1 MSKLDLN
8 KLDGGVKMLFD
19 DDNFEPS
26 IDGMQLVDID
36 FDGIEESAKA
46 DAIAL
51 IENLEKFYYNDNFMK
66 QHPTFKKRIDTD
78 LESLRILFKM
88 RKSDETAHDL
98 IMKAIQGNSGNASL
112 YKSLSEMQKTI
123 ISITTKIGDI
133 ITGLNNLM
141 KGYQLEL
148 EFNISENDEIEK
160 DENENLTQTSRG
172 SKEFI
177 EKMNRDVEQVLFE
190 DIEEEEAD

>member
-1 MSKLDLN
+1 MTPQELFNDCLPDNSLD
-8 KLDGGVKMLFD
+8 
-19 DDNFEPS
+19 
-26 IDGMQLVDID
+26 IDGMSLVNID
-36 FDGIEESAKA
+36 FDGIEEGAKA

-51 IENLEKFYYNDNFMK
+51 IENLEKFYYNEDFMK

-98 IMKAIQGNSGNASL
+98 IMKAIQGNSSNASL
-112 YKSLSEMQKTI
+112 YKSLAEMQKTI

-133 ITGLNNLM
+133 ITSLNTLM

-148 EFNISENDEIEK
+148 NFESEEDAESQQEK
-160 DENENLTQTSRG
+160 SQDNLVGNTHRG

-177 EKMNRDVEQVLFE
+177 ERMNREVELIDLFE
-190 DIEEEEAD
+190 DTQKEEAE

>member
-1 MSKLDLN
+1 MTPEE
-8 KLDGGVKMLFD
+8 LFEGIPTD
-19 DDNFEPS
+19 PD
-26 IDGMQLVDID
+26 IDGLQLVDID
-36 FDGIEESAKA
+36 FDGIEAEAKA

-51 IENLEKFYYNDNFMK
+51 IENLEKFYYNEDFMK
-66 QHPTFKKRIDTD
+66 EHPTFKKRIDTD

-133 ITGLNNLM
+133 IEGLNTLM

-148 EFNISENDEIEK
+148 NFDSVENANDNDDEE
-160 DENENLTQTSRG
+160 EPSYNSSTHRG

-177 EKMNRDVEQVLFE
+177 ERMSQQELFAKKEE
-190 DIEEEEAD
+190 DD

>member
-1 MSKLDLN
+1 MAPEE
-8 KLDGGVKMLFD
+8 LFEGIPTD
-19 DDNFEPS
+19 PD
-26 IDGMQLVDID
+26 IDGLQLVDID
-36 FDGIEESAKA
+36 FDGIEEAAKA
-46 DAIAL
+46 DAVAL
-51 IENLEKFYYNDNFMK
+51 IENLEKFYYNEDFMK
-66 QHPTFKKRIDTD
+66 EHPTFKKRIDTD

-133 ITGLNNLM
+133 IEGLNTLM

-148 EFNISENDEIEK
+148 NFDATENDNDNDDEEK
-160 DENENLTQTSRG
+160 PIYTNGSTHRG

-177 EKMNRDVEQVLFE
+177 EQMSQQNLFIQKEE
-190 DIEEEEAD
+190 DD

>member
-1 MSKLDLN
+1 MTPEELFEGIPTDPDV
-8 KLDGGVKMLFD
+8 DGL
-19 DDNFEPS
+19 
-26 IDGMQLVDID
+26 QLVDID

-46 DAIAL
+46 DAVAL
-51 IENLEKFYYNDNFMK
+51 IENLEKFYYNEDFMK
-66 QHPTFKKRIDTD
+66 EHPTFKKRIDTD

-133 ITGLNNLM
+133 IEGLNTLM

-148 EFNISENDEIEK
+148 NFDTVENDN
-160 DENENLTQTSRG
+160 DEEEPVYTNSSTHRG

-177 EKMNRDVEQVLFE
+177 EQMNQQDLFAKKEE
-190 DIEEEEAD
+190 DN

>member
-1 MSKLDLN
+1 
-8 KLDGGVKMLFD
+8 
-19 DDNFEPS
+19 
-26 IDGMQLVDID
+26 
-36 FDGIEESAKA
+36 
-46 DAIAL
+46 
-51 IENLEKFYYNDNFMK
+51 
-66 QHPTFKKRIDTD
+66 
-78 LESLRILFKM
+78 M

-133 ITGLNNLM
+133 IEGLNTLM

-148 EFNISENDEIEK
+148 NFDANENDN
-160 DENENLTQTSRG
+160 DNEEEPIYTNSSTHRG

-177 EKMNRDVEQVLFE
+177 EQMSQQDLFTKKEE
-190 DIEEEEAD
+190 DD